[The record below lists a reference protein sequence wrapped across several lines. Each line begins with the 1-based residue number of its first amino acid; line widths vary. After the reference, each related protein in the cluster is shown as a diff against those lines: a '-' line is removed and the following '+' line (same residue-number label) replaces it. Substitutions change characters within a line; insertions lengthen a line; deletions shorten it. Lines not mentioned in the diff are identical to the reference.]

1 MSIKPDNVVISIL
14 NSLYPDIQF
23 IADNGDGVH
32 LKTVFGLVGEVSNK
46 TIGTMR
52 KAIRSS
58 DGKYFHAQPKE
69 YLLNIGVQG
78 TRKSNAYD
86 IAEEIQ
92 FLLNTGRYKALFKQK
107 GFSIRVD
114 HKDIDSIPIQMDTSW
129 FVRYQFSIYLTTD
142 VIMMI
147 DNISI
152 DGVNVKGTIEDL
164 EGETVYQY
172 LDEVRLPQGTFPL
185 LDGSWKL
192 NGLKILNGNRQ

>member
-52 KAIRSS
+52 KAIRSGN
-58 DGKYFHAQPKE
+58 GKYFHAQPKE

-78 TRKSNAYD
+78 SRKSNAYN

-92 FLLNTGRYKALFKQK
+92 FLLNTGRYKALFKEQ
-107 GFSIRVD
+107 GFTIRVD

-129 FVRYQFSIYLTTD
+129 FVRYQFPIYLTTD
-142 VIMMI
+142 LIMMI
-147 DNISI
+147 ENVSI
-152 DGVNVKGTIEDL
+152 DGVYIEGRILNREDVIVVNIEPALFLNGERIL
-164 EGETVYQY
+164 ERSKE
-172 LDEVRLPQGTFPL
+172 
-185 LDGSWKL
+185 LDGVL
-192 NGLKILNGNRQ
+192 N

>member
-58 DGKYFHAQPKE
+58 NGKYFHAQPKE
-69 YLLNIGVQG
+69 YLLNISVQG
-78 TRKSNAYD
+78 SRKSNAYD

-92 FLLNTGRYKALFKQK
+92 FLLNTGRYKALFKEQ
-107 GFSIRVD
+107 GFTIRVD

-129 FVRYQFSIYLTTD
+129 FVRYQFPIYLTTD
-142 VIMMI
+142 LIMLI

-152 DGVNVKGTIEDL
+152 DGVDVAGRLEDL
-164 EGETVYQY
+164 EGNLISEYE
-172 LDEVRLPQGTFPL
+172 DE
-185 LDGSWKL
+185 
-192 NGLKILNGNRQ
+192 IRQ

>member
-58 DGKYFHAQPKE
+58 TGKYFHAQPKE
-69 YLLNIGVQG
+69 YLLNISVQG
-78 TRKSNAYD
+78 SRKSNAYD

-92 FLLNTGRYKALFKQK
+92 FLLNTGRYKALFKEQ
-107 GFSIRVD
+107 GFTIRVD

-129 FVRYQFSIYLTTD
+129 FVRYQFPIYLTTD
-142 VIMMI
+142 LIMLI

-152 DGVNVKGTIEDL
+152 EGVDVAGRIEDL
-164 EGETVYQY
+164 EGNLISEYE
-172 LDEVRLPQGTFPL
+172 DE
-185 LDGSWKL
+185 
-192 NGLKILNGNRQ
+192 IRQ

>member
-58 DGKYFHAQPKE
+58 NGKYFHAQPKE
-69 YLLNIGVQG
+69 YLLNISVQG
-78 TRKSNAYD
+78 SRKSNAYD

-92 FLLNTGRYKALFKQK
+92 FLLNTGSYKALFKEQ
-107 GFSIRVD
+107 GFTIRVD

-129 FVRYQFSIYLTTD
+129 FVRYQFPIYLTTD
-142 VIMMI
+142 LIMLI

-152 DGVNVKGTIEDL
+152 DGVDVTGRIEDL
-164 EGETVYQY
+164 EGNLISEYE
-172 LDEVRLPQGTFPL
+172 DE
-185 LDGSWKL
+185 
-192 NGLKILNGNRQ
+192 IRQ

>member
-14 NSLYPDIQF
+14 NYLYPDIQF

-58 DGKYFHAQPKE
+58 NGKYFHAQPKE
-69 YLLNIGVQG
+69 YLLNISVQG
-78 TRKSNAYD
+78 SRKSNAYD

-92 FLLNTGRYKALFKQK
+92 FLLNTGRYKALFKEQ
-107 GFSIRVD
+107 GFTIRVD

-129 FVRYQFSIYLTTD
+129 FVRYQFPIYLTTD
-142 VIMMI
+142 LIMLI

-152 DGVNVKGTIEDL
+152 EGADVTGRIEDL
-164 EGETVYQY
+164 EGNLISEYE
-172 LDEVRLPQGTFPL
+172 DE
-185 LDGSWKL
+185 
-192 NGLKILNGNRQ
+192 IRQ

>member
-1 MSIKPDNVVISIL
+1 MSIKPDNAVISIL
-14 NSLYPDIQF
+14 NSLYPDVQF

-58 DGKYFHAQPKE
+58 NGKYFHAQPKE

-78 TRKSNAYD
+78 SRKSNAYD

-92 FLLNTGRYKALFKQK
+92 FLLNTGRYKALFKEQ
-107 GFSIRVD
+107 GFTIRVD

-129 FVRYQFSIYLTTD
+129 FVRYQFPIYLTTD
-142 VIMMI
+142 LIMLI

-152 DGVNVKGTIEDL
+152 DGVDVTGRIEDL
-164 EGETVYQY
+164 EGNLISEYE
-172 LDEVRLPQGTFPL
+172 DE
-185 LDGSWKL
+185 
-192 NGLKILNGNRQ
+192 IRQ

>member
-58 DGKYFHAQPKE
+58 NGKYFHAQPKE

-78 TRKSNAYD
+78 SRKSNAYD
-86 IAEEIQ
+86 VAEEIQ
-92 FLLNTGRYKALFKQK
+92 FLLNTGRYKALFKEQ
-107 GFSIRVD
+107 GFTIRVD

-129 FVRYQFSIYLTTD
+129 FVRYQFPIYLTTD
-142 VIMMI
+142 LIMMI

-152 DGVNVKGTIEDL
+152 DGVHIEGRILNREDVIVVNIEPAL
-164 EGETVYQY
+164 FLNGEWI
-172 LDEVRLPQGTFPL
+172 
-185 LDGSWKL
+185 LDGSQELDGVL
-192 NGLKILNGNRQ
+192 N

>member
-14 NSLYPDIQF
+14 NSLYPNIQF

-58 DGKYFHAQPKE
+58 NGKYFHAQPKE
-69 YLLNIGVQG
+69 YLLNISVQG
-78 TRKSNAYD
+78 SRKSNAYD

-92 FLLNTGRYKALFKQK
+92 FLLNTGRYKALFKEQ
-107 GFSIRVD
+107 GFTIRVD

-129 FVRYQFSIYLTTD
+129 FVRYQFPIYLTTD
-142 VIMMI
+142 LIMLI

-152 DGVNVKGTIEDL
+152 DGVDVIGRIEDS
-164 EGETVYQY
+164 EGNLISEYE
-172 LDEVRLPQGTFPL
+172 DE
-185 LDGSWKL
+185 
-192 NGLKILNGNRQ
+192 IRQ

>member
-58 DGKYFHAQPKE
+58 NGKYFHAQPKE
-69 YLLNIGVQG
+69 YLLNISVQG
-78 TRKSNAYD
+78 SRKSNAYD

-92 FLLNTGRYKALFKQK
+92 FLLNTGRYKALFKEQ
-107 GFSIRVD
+107 GFTIRVD

-129 FVRYQFSIYLTTD
+129 FVRYQFPIYLTTD
-142 VIMMI
+142 LIMMI

-152 DGVNVKGTIEDL
+152 DGVYIEGKLIHQEEDTITINIDPVL
-164 EGETVYQY
+164 LLNG
-172 LDEVRLPQGTFPL
+172 RWL
-185 LDGSWKL
+185 LDGSQELDGVL
-192 NGLKILNGNRQ
+192 N

>member
-52 KAIRSS
+52 KAIRS
-58 DGKYFHAQPKE
+58 GNAKYFHAQPKE
-69 YLLNIGVQG
+69 YLLNISVQG
-78 TRKSNAYD
+78 SRKSNAYD

-92 FLLNTGRYKALFKQK
+92 FLLNTGRYKALFKEQ
-107 GFSIRVD
+107 GFTIRVD

-129 FVRYQFSIYLTTD
+129 FVRYQFPIYLTTD
-142 VIMMI
+142 LIMLI

-152 DGVNVKGTIEDL
+152 DGVDVIGRIEDL
-164 EGETVYQY
+164 EGNLISEYE
-172 LDEVRLPQGTFPL
+172 DE
-185 LDGSWKL
+185 
-192 NGLKILNGNRQ
+192 IRQ

>member
-58 DGKYFHAQPKE
+58 SGKYFHAQPKE
-69 YLLNIGVQG
+69 YLLNISVQG
-78 TRKSNAYD
+78 SRKSNAYD
-86 IAEEIQ
+86 VAEEIQ
-92 FLLNTGRYKALFKQK
+92 FLLNTGRYKALFKEQ
-107 GFSIRVD
+107 GFTIRVD

-129 FVRYQFSIYLTTD
+129 FVRYQFPIYLTTD
-142 VIMMI
+142 LIMMI

-152 DGVNVKGTIEDL
+152 DGADVAGRIEDL
-164 EGETVYQY
+164 EGNLISEYE
-172 LDEVRLPQGTFPL
+172 DE
-185 LDGSWKL
+185 
-192 NGLKILNGNRQ
+192 IRQ

>member
-58 DGKYFHAQPKE
+58 NGKYFHAQPKE
-69 YLLNIGVQG
+69 YLLNISVQG
-78 TRKSNAYD
+78 SRKSNAYD
-86 IAEEIQ
+86 IVEEIQ
-92 FLLNTGRYKALFKQK
+92 FLLNTGRYKALFKEQ
-107 GFSIRVD
+107 GFTIRVD

-129 FVRYQFSIYLTTD
+129 FVRYQFPIYLTTD
-142 VIMMI
+142 LIMLI

-152 DGVNVKGTIEDL
+152 EGVDVTGRIEDL
-164 EGETVYQY
+164 EGNLISEYE
-172 LDEVRLPQGTFPL
+172 DE
-185 LDGSWKL
+185 
-192 NGLKILNGNRQ
+192 IRQ

>member
-58 DGKYFHAQPKE
+58 NGKYFHAQPKE

-78 TRKSNAYD
+78 SRKSNAYD

-92 FLLNTGRYKALFKQK
+92 FLLNTGKYKALFKEQ
-107 GFSIRVD
+107 GFTIRAD

-129 FVRYQFSIYLTTD
+129 FVRYQFPIYLTTD
-142 VIMMI
+142 LIMLI

-152 DGVNVKGTIEDL
+152 DGVDVIGRIEDL
-164 EGETVYQY
+164 EGNLISEYE
-172 LDEVRLPQGTFPL
+172 DE
-185 LDGSWKL
+185 
-192 NGLKILNGNRQ
+192 IRQ

>member
-1 MSIKPDNVVISIL
+1 MFDKPDNVTISIL

-58 DGKYFHAQPKE
+58 TGEYFHAQPKE

-78 TRKSNAYD
+78 TRKSNAYNV
-86 IAEEIQ
+86 AEEIQ
-92 FLLNTGRYKALFKQK
+92 FLLNTGRYKSLFSQQ
-107 GFSIRVD
+107 GFTIRVD

-129 FVRYQFSIYLTTD
+129 FVRYQFPIYLTTD
-142 VIMMI
+142 LIMMI
-147 DNISI
+147 ENISI
-152 DGVNVKGTIEDL
+152 DGVEVEGRFEDK
-164 EGETVYQY
+164 EGNLIFEYV
-172 LDEVRLPQGTFPL
+172 EEI
-185 LDGSWKL
+185 K
-192 NGLKILNGNRQ
+192 

>member
-1 MSIKPDNVVISIL
+1 MSIKPDNVVINIL

-32 LKTVFGLVGEVSNK
+32 LKTVFGIVGEVSNK

-78 TRKSNAYD
+78 SRKSNAYD

-92 FLLNTGRYKALFKQK
+92 FLLNTGRYKSLFKQK
-107 GFSIRVD
+107 GFSVRVD

-129 FVRYQFSIYLTTD
+129 FVRYQFPIYLTTD
-142 VIMMI
+142 LIMMI

-152 DGVNVKGTIEDL
+152 DGVDVFGKLEDL
-164 EGETVYQY
+164 EG
-172 LDEVRLPQGTFPL
+172 FPIFEYE
-185 LDGSWKL
+185 DQ
-192 NGLKILNGNRQ
+192 IR

>member
-14 NSLYPDIQF
+14 NSLYPDVQF

-58 DGKYFHAQPKE
+58 NGKYFHAQPKE
-69 YLLNIGVQG
+69 YLLNISVQG
-78 TRKSNAYD
+78 SRKSNAYD
-86 IAEEIQ
+86 VAEEIQ
-92 FLLNTGRYKALFKQK
+92 FLLNTGRYKALFKEQ
-107 GFSIRVD
+107 GFTIRVD

-129 FVRYQFSIYLTTD
+129 FVRYQFPIYLTTD
-142 VIMMI
+142 LIMLI

-152 DGVNVKGTIEDL
+152 EGVDVTGRIEDL
-164 EGETVYQY
+164 EGNLISEYE
-172 LDEVRLPQGTFPL
+172 DE
-185 LDGSWKL
+185 
-192 NGLKILNGNRQ
+192 IRQ

>member
-58 DGKYFHAQPKE
+58 SGKYFHAQPKE
-69 YLLNIGVQG
+69 YLLNISVQG
-78 TRKSNAYD
+78 SRKSNAYD

-92 FLLNTGRYKALFKQK
+92 FLLNTSRYKALFKEQ
-107 GFSIRVD
+107 GFTIRVD

-129 FVRYQFSIYLTTD
+129 FVRYQFPIYLTTD
-142 VIMMI
+142 LIMLI

-152 DGVNVKGTIEDL
+152 DGVDVIGRIEDL
-164 EGETVYQY
+164 EGNLISEYE
-172 LDEVRLPQGTFPL
+172 DE
-185 LDGSWKL
+185 
-192 NGLKILNGNRQ
+192 IRQ

>member
-58 DGKYFHAQPKE
+58 NGKYFHAQPKE
-69 YLLNIGVQG
+69 YLLNISVQG
-78 TRKSNAYD
+78 SRKSNAYD
-86 IAEEIQ
+86 VAEEIQ
-92 FLLNTGRYKALFKQK
+92 FLLNTGRYKALFKEQ
-107 GFSIRVD
+107 GFTIRVD

-129 FVRYQFSIYLTTD
+129 FVRYQFPIYLTTD
-142 VIMMI
+142 LIVMI

-152 DGVNVKGTIEDL
+152 DGVDVTGRIEDL
-164 EGETVYQY
+164 EGNLISEYE
-172 LDEVRLPQGTFPL
+172 DE
-185 LDGSWKL
+185 
-192 NGLKILNGNRQ
+192 IRQ

>member
-58 DGKYFHAQPKE
+58 NGKYFHAQPKE
-69 YLLNIGVQG
+69 YLLNISVQG
-78 TRKSNAYD
+78 SRKSNAYD

-92 FLLNTGRYKALFKQK
+92 FLLNTGRYKALFKEQ
-107 GFSIRVD
+107 GFTIRVD

-129 FVRYQFSIYLTTD
+129 FVRYQFPIYLTTD
-142 VIMMI
+142 LIMMI

-152 DGVNVKGTIEDL
+152 EGVHIEGKLIHQEEDIIAINIDPAL
-164 EGETVYQY
+164 LLNG
-172 LDEVRLPQGTFPL
+172 RWF
-185 LDGSWKL
+185 LDGSQELDGVL
-192 NGLKILNGNRQ
+192 N

>member
-46 TIGTMR
+46 TIGTLR

-58 DGKYFHAQPKE
+58 NGKYFHAQPKE
-69 YLLNIGVQG
+69 YLLNISVQG
-78 TRKSNAYD
+78 SRKSNAYD

-92 FLLNTGRYKALFKQK
+92 FLLNTGRYKALFKEQ
-107 GFSIRVD
+107 GFTIRVD

-129 FVRYQFSIYLTTD
+129 FVRYQFPIYLTTD
-142 VIMMI
+142 LIMLI

-152 DGVNVKGTIEDL
+152 EGVDVIGRIEDL
-164 EGETVYQY
+164 EGNLISEYE
-172 LDEVRLPQGTFPL
+172 DE
-185 LDGSWKL
+185 
-192 NGLKILNGNRQ
+192 IRQ

>member
-32 LKTVFGLVGEVSNK
+32 LNTVFGIVGEVSNK
-46 TIGTMR
+46 SIGTMR
-52 KAIRSS
+52 KAIRSK

-69 YLLNIGVQG
+69 YLLNIGIQG
-78 TRKSNAYD
+78 SRKSNAYD
-86 IAEEIQ
+86 VAEELQ
-92 FLLNTGRYKALFKQK
+92 FLLNTGRYKSLFKQK
-107 GFSIRVD
+107 GFTIRVD

-129 FVRYQFSIYLTTD
+129 FVRYQFPIYLTTD

-152 DGVNVKGTIEDL
+152 DGVDMTGRIEDL
-164 EGETVYQY
+164 EGNLITNYE
-172 LDEVRLPQGTFPL
+172 DE
-185 LDGSWKL
+185 
-192 NGLKILNGNRQ
+192 IRQ

>member
-52 KAIRSS
+52 KSIRSS

-69 YLLNIGVQG
+69 YLFNIGVQG
-78 TRKSNAYD
+78 TRKSKAYD

-107 GFSIRVD
+107 GFTIRVD

-129 FVRYQFSIYLTTD
+129 FVRYQFPIYLTTD

-147 DNISI
+147 DSISI
-152 DGVNVKGTIEDL
+152 DGADVKGTVEDL
-164 EGETVYQY
+164 
-172 LDEVRLPQGTFPL
+172 
-185 LDGSWKL
+185 DGDLIHEYEEEIRK
-192 NGLKILNGNRQ
+192 

>member
-23 IADNGDGVH
+23 IADNGEGVH

-58 DGKYFHAQPKE
+58 NGKYFHAQPKE
-69 YLLNIGVQG
+69 YLLNISVQG
-78 TRKSNAYD
+78 SRKSNAYD

-92 FLLNTGRYKALFKQK
+92 FLLNTGRYKALFKEQ
-107 GFSIRVD
+107 GFTIRVD

-129 FVRYQFSIYLTTD
+129 FVRYQFPIYLTTD
-142 VIMMI
+142 LIMLI

-152 DGVNVKGTIEDL
+152 DEADVAGRIEDL
-164 EGETVYQY
+164 EGNLISEYE
-172 LDEVRLPQGTFPL
+172 DE
-185 LDGSWKL
+185 
-192 NGLKILNGNRQ
+192 IRQ

>member
-46 TIGTMR
+46 TTGTMR
-52 KAIRSS
+52 KAIRSGN
-58 DGKYFHAQPKE
+58 GKYFHAQPKE
-69 YLLNIGVQG
+69 YLLNISVQG
-78 TRKSNAYD
+78 SRKSNAYD

-92 FLLNTGRYKALFKQK
+92 FLLNTGRYKAVFKEQ
-107 GFSIRVD
+107 GFTIRVD

-129 FVRYQFSIYLTTD
+129 FVRYQFPIYLTSD
-142 VIMMI
+142 LIMMI

-152 DGVNVKGTIEDL
+152 DGVDVTGRIEDL
-164 EGETVYQY
+164 EGNLISEYE
-172 LDEVRLPQGTFPL
+172 DE
-185 LDGSWKL
+185 
-192 NGLKILNGNRQ
+192 IRQ

>member
-14 NSLYPDIQF
+14 NSLYPTIQF

-32 LKTVFGLVGEVSNK
+32 LKTVFGIVGEVSNK

-78 TRKSNAYD
+78 SRKFNAYD
-86 IAEEIQ
+86 IAEDIQ
-92 FLLNTGRYKALFKQK
+92 FLLNTGRYKSLFKQK

-114 HKDIDSIPIQMDTSW
+114 HQEIDSIPIQMDTSW
-129 FVRYQFSIYLTTD
+129 FVRYQFPIYLTTD
-142 VIMMI
+142 VSMMI
-147 DNISI
+147 ESESI
-152 DGVNVKGTIEDL
+152 NGADVSGKFLNEN
-164 EGETVYQY
+164 GETLYQCEDY
-172 LDEVRLPQGTFPL
+172 IRE
-185 LDGSWKL
+185 
-192 NGLKILNGNRQ
+192 

>member
-58 DGKYFHAQPKE
+58 NGKYFHAQPKE
-69 YLLNIGVQG
+69 YLLNISVQG
-78 TRKSNAYD
+78 SRKSNAYD

-92 FLLNTGRYKALFKQK
+92 FLLNTGRYKALFKEQ
-107 GFSIRVD
+107 GFTIRVD

-129 FVRYQFSIYLTTD
+129 FVRYQFPIYLTTD
-142 VIMMI
+142 LIMLI

-152 DGVNVKGTIEDL
+152 DEADVAGRIEDL
-164 EGETVYQY
+164 EGNLISEYE
-172 LDEVRLPQGTFPL
+172 DE
-185 LDGSWKL
+185 
-192 NGLKILNGNRQ
+192 IRQ

>member
-52 KAIRSS
+52 KAIRSGN
-58 DGKYFHAQPKE
+58 GKYFHAQPKE

-78 TRKSNAYD
+78 SRKSNAYD

-92 FLLNTGRYKALFKQK
+92 FLLNTGRYKALFKEQ
-107 GFSIRVD
+107 GFTIRVD

-129 FVRYQFSIYLTTD
+129 FVRYQFPIYLTTD
-142 VIMMI
+142 LIMMI

-152 DGVNVKGTIEDL
+152 DGVYIEGKLIHQEEDTITINIDPVL
-164 EGETVYQY
+164 LLNG
-172 LDEVRLPQGTFPL
+172 RWL
-185 LDGSWKL
+185 LDGSQELDGVL
-192 NGLKILNGNRQ
+192 N

>member
-58 DGKYFHAQPKE
+58 NGKYFHAQPKE
-69 YLLNIGVQG
+69 YLLNISVQG
-78 TRKSNAYD
+78 SRKSNAYG

-92 FLLNTGRYKALFKQK
+92 FLLNTGRYKALFKEQ
-107 GFSIRVD
+107 GFTIRVD

-129 FVRYQFSIYLTTD
+129 FVRYQFPIYLTTD
-142 VIMMI
+142 LIMLI

-152 DGVNVKGTIEDL
+152 EGVDVTGRIEDV
-164 EGETVYQY
+164 EGNLISEYK
-172 LDEVRLPQGTFPL
+172 DE
-185 LDGSWKL
+185 
-192 NGLKILNGNRQ
+192 IRQ

>member
-1 MSIKPDNVVISIL
+1 MSIKPDNAVISIL
-14 NSLYPDIQF
+14 NSLYPDVQF

-58 DGKYFHAQPKE
+58 NGKYFHAQPKE

-78 TRKSNAYD
+78 SRKSNAYD

-92 FLLNTGRYKALFKQK
+92 FLLNTGRYKALFKEQ
-107 GFSIRVD
+107 GFTIKVD

-129 FVRYQFSIYLTTD
+129 FVRYQFPIYLTTD
-142 VIMMI
+142 LIMLI

-152 DGVNVKGTIEDL
+152 EGVDVTGRIEDL
-164 EGETVYQY
+164 EGNLISEYE
-172 LDEVRLPQGTFPL
+172 DE
-185 LDGSWKL
+185 
-192 NGLKILNGNRQ
+192 IRQ